1 MAIDLSK
8 YTSSI
13 GYTDSNGLW
22 AEWRVDYDFHVLL
35 EAEGGDGIWVNYS
48 DEIKTTDSGVL
59 LQAWTGTNTSDG
71 SSVFSIPETSHE
83 LIRFWGSTEPDT
95 IWVGA
100 TVANSEIFFKWS
112 PGEDR
117 FYLLE
122 DIKEANLDPNSGLWW
137 SVYPGSDGDSL
148 TGVYDDGLLTV
159 TSETRLG
166 TTVINNAV
174 FWDSLGDDTVYGTD
188 AHETI
193 LIQRGGHDLL
203 TLGDG
208 PDTVRLRFDYGV
220 FTNPIDVYVTDWSS
234 ADRFIFE
241 KMGFNDSEPIEQ
253 QITLSYDAANDH
265 TLVSVTGDVFSQAN
279 VLLLPGYASIASY
292 EWLDIAHN
300 DRMEVTFMVP
310 PEVTI
315 PNVIYGTEGTDYL
328 TGTPGDDVLFGGSG
342 YDIATFDGAWADGYS
357 LRKNPS
363 GSLQLS
369 GNDGVDT
376 LIEIEELRFSDSTV
390 KVVDSGAAAEFLVST
405 FSENYQGKSQS
416 VGLPDG
422 GWVTVW
428 YSDAQ
433 DGDSGGI
440 YGQRFLANGQLHGHS
455 FQVNTEAQGNQTDP
469 SVAALPDGGWVIAYY
484 SASSINGQRYAASGE
499 AIGGEVQLTQSL
511 EEGSYEM
518 YPSLLALADGSLLLT
533 WYGYANSSSGSLHGV
548 YAAHY
553 SNDMERIGSEF
564 LVNAISTNTNL
575 SALRQTNT
583 VDLPD
588 GGWMIFWADSSAQ
601 EMELWGRRYAA
612 DGLSVGSDFQINQ
625 SEIGL
630 WWDVNSSLLADG
642 AILVAWNTREGT
654 YLRKYLANG
663 EADGP
668 EICLVDKRIT
678 GDVSTVPAILP
689 LEDGGWQ
696 LTWAHKDKV
705 PSDGLQFSV
714 YQTFSQRF
722 LSDGSRVGDPIE
734 LGLTTAQNQISE
746 YDQALLEGGGFIT
759 TNTVNMS
766 GDIYALRYDS
776 MGQPL
781 TREFHLLI
789 EGDSAQNR
797 LVGSETDDRIFG
809 LGGDDW
815 FYLTKGTD
823 FIDGGEGYDRID
835 LRSFKQG
842 ITVDMPK
849 GIAFGAEIGQTTF
862 TNIERVI
869 GGDGNDTLIGF
880 DRVNSP
886 FLIDP
891 YVSEDSSFTGGG
903 GDDYIEGRGDADFV
917 WYGGSPD
924 AIQVDLETGE
934 VTGGE
939 GNDTLV
945 GIEWVRGSNFSDVL
959 LGSSANNLIFDDVLG
974 DQGTPNYLVGGSD
987 DIDGRGGIDYLLLWN
1002 EFTDD
1007 NTLGFEGVYVVMNE
1021 GYAIDSAGNRD
1032 TFINIENIVG
1042 TNMSDEVFDD
1052 DKDNVIVTALGSD
1065 KITLGGGLDFA
1076 VLGGDND
1083 TVTLTADGVWGSRY
1097 SATHMSD
1104 ASSVGTNER
1113 VSIAGKNRYEDVIW
1127 GEDGYDKVLLSD
1139 EADVLVVEDRY
1150 SGYNTQALV
1159 NSTGTALNTHASRV
1173 SGFEEVFAGGGDD
1186 VIDFTS
1192 VAYASVVS
1200 NGIKIYGEAGNDVLW
1215 ASHGNDALDGGD
1227 GDDILNGGVGD
1238 DTLTGGTGADIYEF
1252 TATSGHDIITD
1263 FDAANDVIHIYAR
1276 KTDTKEVTMTGDT
1289 ITWGDVEIQ
1298 LSNVVTGDALKFGDN
1313 IFWMTV

>member
-137 SVYPGSDGDSL
+137 SVYPGGNGDSL

-220 FTNPIDVYVTDWSS
+220 VTNPIDVYVTDWSS

-342 YDIATFDGAWADGYS
+342 YDIATFDIAWADGYS

-390 KVVDSGAAAEFLVST
+390 KVVDSGAAAEFLVNT
-405 FSENYQGKSQS
+405 FSENNQGKSQS

-428 YSDAQ
+428 YSYAQ

-455 FQVNTEAQGNQTDP
+455 FQVNTEAQSNQTDP
-469 SVAALPDGGWVIAYY
+469 SVAALPDGGWVVAYS

-518 YPSLLALADGSLLLT
+518 FPSLLALADGSLLLT

-564 LVNAISTNTNL
+564 LVKAISTNTNL
-575 SALRQTNT
+575 STLRQTNT

-625 SEIGL
+625 SKIGL
-630 WWDVNSSLLADG
+630 WWDVNSSVLTDG

-734 LGLTTAQNQISE
+734 LDLLPARNQISD
-746 YDQALLEGGGFIT
+746 YAQAVLEDGGFIT
-759 TNTVNMS
+759 TNTVNTT

-776 MGQPL
+776 MGQPF
-781 TREFHLLI
+781 TKEFHLLI

-797 LVGSETDDRIFG
+797 LVGSEADDRVFG
-809 LGGDDW
+809 FGGDDT
-815 FYLTKGTD
+815 FYLTTGTD
-823 FIDGGEGYDRID
+823 FIDGGDGYDCID
-835 LRSFKQG
+835 LRSLTDGVTVDLAQG
-842 ITVDMPK
+842 IAYGPD
-849 GIAFGAEIGQTTF
+849 IGQTTF
-862 TNIERVI
+862 V
-869 GGDGNDTLIGF
+869 
-880 DRVNSP
+880 
-886 FLIDP
+886 
-891 YVSEDSSFTGGG
+891 
-903 GDDYIEGRGDADFV
+903 
-917 WYGGSPD
+917 
-924 AIQVDLETGE
+924 
-934 VTGGE
+934 
-939 GNDTLV
+939 
-945 GIEWVRGSNFSDVL
+945 
-959 LGSSANNLIFDDVLG
+959 
-974 DQGTPNYLVGGSD
+974 
-987 DIDGRGGIDYLLLWN
+987 
-1002 EFTDD
+1002 
-1007 NTLGFEGVYVVMNE
+1007 
-1021 GYAIDSAGNRD
+1021 
-1032 TFINIENIVG
+1032 NIENIG
-1042 TNMSDEVFDD
+1042 ATNMSDLVVGDAN
-1052 DKDNVIVTALGSD
+1052 DNFLDTALGNDVVSV
-1065 KITLGGGLDFA
+1065 GAGADFA
-1076 VLGGDND
+1076 VLGGGDD
-1083 TVTLTADGVWGSRY
+1083 QVTLTADGIWSNRY
-1097 SATHMSD
+1097 SAVHVSD
-1104 ASSVGTNER
+1104 DVSVGTGQR
-1113 VSIAGKNRYEDVIW
+1113 IALGGKNRFDDVVW
-1127 GEDGYDKVLLSD
+1127 GQDGQDSILLTD
-1139 EADVLVVEDRY
+1139 GDDVLALDDRY
-1150 SGYNTQALV
+1150 SGYNERALV
-1159 NSTGTALNTHASRV
+1159 NSDGTALMRNTARV
-1173 SGFEEVFAGGGDD
+1173 DGFEEIFSGAGND
-1186 VIDFTS
+1186 VIDLTS
-1192 VAYASVVS
+1192 VTFGTSAGVAARL
-1200 NGIKIYGEAGNDVLW
+1200 YGEAGDDVLW
-1215 ASHGNDALDGGD
+1215 SGRGNDFLLGGEGND
-1227 GDDILNGGVGD
+1227 RLNGGAGND
-1238 DTLTGGTGADIYEF
+1238 ELTGGLGADIFEF
-1252 TATSGHDIITD
+1252 TSTSGADVITD
-1263 FDAANDVIHIYAR
+1263 FDVDNDLIHIYT
-1276 KTDTKEVTMTGDT
+1276 KPGDTQEVTFSNDT
-1289 ITWGDVEIQ
+1289 ITWGTVSIQ
-1298 LSNVVTGDALKFGDN
+1298 LQGLSASSLTLGDEILL
-1313 IFWMTV
+1313 ISI

>member
-1 MAIDLSK
+1 M
-8 YTSSI
+8 
-13 GYTDSNGLW
+13 
-22 AEWRVDYDFHVLL
+22 DYDFHVLL

-48 DEIKTTDSGVL
+48 DEARTTESGVL

-137 SVYPGSDGDSL
+137 SVYPGGNGDSL

-220 FTNPIDVYVTDWSS
+220 VTNPIDVYVTDWSS

-241 KMGFNDSEPIEQ
+241 RMGFNDSEPIEQ

-279 VLLLPGYASIASY
+279 VLLLPGYTSIASY

-315 PNVIYGTEGTDYL
+315 PNVIYGTEGTDDL

-357 LRKNPS
+357 LRKNPT

-390 KVVDSGAAAEFLVST
+390 KVVDSGAAAEFLVNT
-405 FSENYQGKSQS
+405 FSENNQGKSQS

-428 YSDAQ
+428 YSYAQ

-469 SVAALPDGGWVIAYY
+469 SVAALPDGGWVVAYS

-518 YPSLLALADGSLLLT
+518 FPSLLALADGSLLLT

-564 LVNAISTNTNL
+564 LVNAISMNTNL

-588 GGWMIFWADSSAQ
+588 GGWMIFFWADSSAQ

-630 WWDVNSSLLADG
+630 WWDVNSSLL
-642 AILVAWNTREGT
+642 T
-654 YLRKYLANG
+654 
-663 EADGP
+663 
-668 EICLVDKRIT
+668 
-678 GDVSTVPAILP
+678 
-689 LEDGGWQ
+689 DGG
-696 LTWAHKDKV
+696 
-705 PSDGLQFSV
+705 F
-714 YQTFSQRF
+714 
-722 LSDGSRVGDPIE
+722 I
-734 LGLTTAQNQISE
+734 
-746 YDQALLEGGGFIT
+746 IT
-759 TNTVNMS
+759 TNTT

-776 MGQPL
+776 MGQPF
-781 TREFHLLI
+781 TKEFHLLI

-797 LVGSETDDRIFG
+797 LVGSEADDRVFG
-809 LGGDDW
+809 FGGDDT
-815 FYLTKGTD
+815 FYLTTGTD
-823 FIDGGEGYDRID
+823 FIDGGDGYDCID
-835 LRSFKQG
+835 LRSLTDGVTVDLAQG
-842 ITVDMPK
+842 IAYGPD
-849 GIAFGAEIGQTTF
+849 IGQTTF
-862 TNIERVI
+862 V
-869 GGDGNDTLIGF
+869 
-880 DRVNSP
+880 
-886 FLIDP
+886 
-891 YVSEDSSFTGGG
+891 
-903 GDDYIEGRGDADFV
+903 
-917 WYGGSPD
+917 
-924 AIQVDLETGE
+924 
-934 VTGGE
+934 
-939 GNDTLV
+939 
-945 GIEWVRGSNFSDVL
+945 
-959 LGSSANNLIFDDVLG
+959 
-974 DQGTPNYLVGGSD
+974 
-987 DIDGRGGIDYLLLWN
+987 
-1002 EFTDD
+1002 
-1007 NTLGFEGVYVVMNE
+1007 
-1021 GYAIDSAGNRD
+1021 
-1032 TFINIENIVG
+1032 NIENIG
-1042 TNMSDEVFDD
+1042 ATNMSDLVVGDAN
-1052 DKDNVIVTALGSD
+1052 DNFLDTALGNDVVSV
-1065 KITLGGGLDFA
+1065 GAGADFA
-1076 VLGGDND
+1076 VLGGGDD
-1083 TVTLTADGVWGSRY
+1083 QVTLTADGIWSNRY
-1097 SATHMSD
+1097 SAVHVSD
-1104 ASSVGTNER
+1104 DVSVGTGQR
-1113 VSIAGKNRYEDVIW
+1113 IALGGKNR
-1127 GEDGYDKVLLSD
+1127 
-1139 EADVLVVEDRY
+1139 
-1150 SGYNTQALV
+1150 
-1159 NSTGTALNTHASRV
+1159 
-1173 SGFEEVFAGGGDD
+1173 FDD
-1186 VIDFTS
+1186 V
-1192 VAYASVVS
+1192 VW
-1200 NGIKIYGEAGNDVLW
+1200 GQ
-1215 ASHGNDALDGGD
+1215 DGQD
-1227 GDDILNGGVGD
+1227 S
-1238 DTLTGGTGADIYEF
+1238 Y
-1252 TATSGHDIITD
+1252 
-1263 FDAANDVIHIYAR
+1263 Y
-1276 KTDTKEVTMTGDT
+1276 
-1289 ITWGDVEIQ
+1289 
-1298 LSNVVTGDALKFGDN
+1298 
-1313 IFWMTV
+1313 